1 MIYDRQIKHIYKKES
16 KTMKHLKT
24 FFFFSSFVIAL
35 SFLTVFFSGI
45 SIAEQKQTS
54 DCVSTCAQK
63 KQACYNINPNRTLCE
78 AEFKKCVA
86 ACNVK
91 EDLKQ
96 APAQAPSSTNS
107 KPQKPAT
114 NLY

>member
-1 MIYDRQIKHIYKKES
+1 
-16 KTMKHLKT
+16 MKHLKT

-35 SFLTVFFSGI
+35 SFLTVSFSGI

-54 DCVSTCAQK
+54 DCVSTCAKK
-63 KQACYNINPNRTLCE
+63 KQACYNINPNRMLCE

-91 EDLKQ
+91 EDSKQ
-96 APAQAPSSTNS
+96 APAPSSTTS
-107 KPQKPAT
+107 KPQNPGT